1 MYQIFKIT
9 SNPTVDFAAEE
20 LKKYMRMM
28 MPECGEIF
36 IKYDPTATEGLR
48 LGLLPDLGLDTSEAE
63 DVELD
68 DIVHVDVDGDG
79 NGVLAGSNPRSV
91 LFAVYRYLQENGCRW
106 LFPGIDGEYIPMQD
120 VHAVQYH
127 KMADMRYR
135 GQCNEGAE
143 IQGNMME
150 AIDFTPK
157 IGMNVFMLEFAC
169 PYVYYNRYY
178 SAMNNDT
185 HEAEPVSAEQ
195 MVQWKRQC
203 EAEISKRGLQFH
215 DMGHGW
221 TAEPFGM
228 DTAYRWKH
236 GEDKGG
242 EAPVPPES
250 RDFLAMING
259 ERKVHY
265 RGPMNTQF
273 CMSNARARK
282 LVVDY
287 IVNYSHLHQNVDY
300 LHVWLADSSNNHC
313 ECEECQKMIP
323 SDWYVMLMNELDEAL
338 TKKGLATRI
347 VFISYMDTAWPPLVE
362 KIKNPKRFS
371 LLSAPISR
379 RYTESVPA
387 DVSDA
392 TYTPYVRNNLTM
404 FPTVAPYIKCAK
416 DWQSICRV
424 PAMLYEYH
432 FWLAQYL
439 DLGVLNFARVVYDD
453 IQNYHKHGFNGLIN
467 DCSQRSY
474 WPNGFAFYVYGQ
486 AQFDTSVPFE
496 TLLEDYFSHAY
507 GADWREV
514 VELFQKIGKAI
525 DTKYLNG
532 QRSANEKIGKHY
544 NPAMAESLRKMP
556 EIAQE
561 YKEFLEAHRVM
572 PYRAQTV
579 AFKLLRYYM
588 EYCEGVA
595 AALIPKCYGA
605 GAEAKEL
612 FEKFYNSFGR
622 HEPEIATC
630 YDQFLAPWAFS
641 SRIFNRPETLSFDV

>member
-1 MYQIFKIT
+1 MYSIKKIT
-9 SNPTVDFAAEE
+9 SHPTVDFAAEE
-20 LKKYMRMM
+20 LKKYLRMM

-36 IKYDPTATEGLR
+36 ISRDPQATDGLR
-48 LGLLPDLGLDTSEAE
+48 LGLMQDFGLDVSEAE

-68 DIVHVDVDGDG
+68 DIVHVDVDEGG

-106 LFPGIDGEYIPMQD
+106 LFPGVDGEFIPMQD
-120 VHAVQYH
+120 IVAVKYH

-143 IQGNMME
+143 FQPNMME

-157 IGMNVFMLEFAC
+157 IGMNVFMMEFEC
-169 PYVYYNRYY
+169 PFVYYNRYY
-178 SAMNNDT
+178 SAMNNPT
-185 HEAEPVSAEQ
+185 REAEPVTGEQ
-195 MVQWKRQC
+195 MIQWKRQC

-228 DTAYRWKH
+228 DTTYRWKH

-250 RDFLAMING
+250 REFLPLIGG
-259 ERKVHY
+259 ERKVHF

-273 CMSNARARK
+273 CMSNPRARK
-282 LVVDY
+282 LVVNYIADY
-287 IVNYSHLHQNVDY
+287 SVRHQNVDY

-323 SDWYVMLMNELDEAL
+323 SDWYVMLMNELDAEL
-338 TKKGLATRI
+338 TARNLPTRI

-362 KIKNPKRFS
+362 KIQNPKRFS

-379 RYTESVPA
+379 SYTESVPA

-392 TYTPYVRNNLTM
+392 TYTPYVRNDLTM

-416 DWQSICRV
+416 EWQEICRV

-439 DLGVLNFARVVYDD
+439 DLGVLDFARVIYDD
-453 IQNYHKHGFNGLIN
+453 IRNYRKHGLNGLIN
-467 DCSQRSY
+467 DCSQRSF
-474 WPNGFAFYVYGQ
+474 WPNGFAFFVYGQ
-486 AQFDTSVPFE
+486 AQFDTSLKFE
-496 TLLEDYFSHAY
+496 DLVEDYFSHAY
-507 GADWREV
+507 GEDWKTV
-514 VELFQKIGKAI
+514 VEMLGKIGKAV
-525 DTKYLNG
+525 DTHYING
-532 QRSANEKIGKHY
+532 ERSANASIGKFY
-544 NPAMAESLRKMP
+544 NPAVADELREMP
-556 EIAQE
+556 SIIAE
-561 YKEFLEAHRVM
+561 YKAFLEDHRAN

-579 AFKLLRYYM
+579 AYKLLRYYA
-588 EYCEGVA
+588 EYCDGIAKCLV
-595 AALIPKCYGA
+595 PKAFGA
-605 GAEAKEL
+605 GAEAKEMFKA
-612 FEKFYNSFGR
+612 FEARFGHYE
-622 HEPEIATC
+622 HEIGTY
-630 YDQFLAPWAFS
+630 YDHFLATWALS
-641 SRIFNRPETLSFDV
+641 HRIFNRAEKLTFDV

>member
-1 MYQIFKIT
+1 MYSIKKIT
-9 SNPTVDFAAEE
+9 AHPTVDFAAEE
-20 LKKYMRMM
+20 LKKYLRMM
-28 MPECGEIF
+28 MPEAGEIF
-36 IKYDPTATEGLR
+36 ISRDPEATEGLR
-48 LGLLPDLGLDTSEAE
+48 LGLMQDFGLDTSEAE

-68 DIVHVDVDGDG
+68 DIVHVDVDERG

-106 LFPGIDGEYIPMQD
+106 LFPGVDGEFIPMQD
-120 VHAVQYH
+120 VGAVKYH

-143 IQGNMME
+143 YQPNMME

-157 IGMNVFMLEFAC
+157 IGMNVFMMEFEC

-178 SAMNNDT
+178 SAMHT
-185 HEAEPVSAEQ
+185 PTREAEPVTGEQ

-250 RDFLAMING
+250 REFLPLING
-259 ERKVHY
+259 ERKVHF

-273 CMSNARARK
+273 CMSNPRARA

-287 IVNYSHLHQNVDY
+287 IVHYAHLHQNVDY

-313 ECEECQKMIP
+313 ECENCQKMIP
-323 SDWYVMLMNELDEAL
+323 SDWYVMLMNELDAAL
-338 TKKGLATRI
+338 TAKELSTRI

-362 KIKNPKRFS
+362 RIQTPKRFS

-379 RYTESVPA
+379 SYTQSVPA
-387 DVSDA
+387 DISDA
-392 TYTPYVRNNLTM
+392 TYSPYVRNNLTL

-416 DWQSICRV
+416 DWQECCRV

-439 DLGVLNFARVVYDD
+439 DLGVLDFARVVYDD

-474 WPNGFAFYVYGQ
+474 WPNGFAFSIYGQ
-486 AQFDTSVPFE
+486 VQFDTSLKFE
-496 TLLEDYFSHAY
+496 DLVEDYFSHAY
-507 GADWREV
+507 GEDWRKV
-514 VELFQKIGKAI
+514 VELLGRIGKCI
-525 DTKYLNG
+525 DTHYLNG
-532 QRSANEKIGKHY
+532 ERSAKGEIGKHY
-544 NPAMAESLRKMP
+544 NPSVADELREMP
-556 EIAQE
+556 QVAQE
-561 YKEFLEAHRVM
+561 YKDFLEAHRVM

-579 AFKLLRYYM
+579 AFKLLRYYV
-588 EYCEGVA
+588 EYCERVA
-595 AALIPKCYGA
+595 KCLIPKCFGA
-605 GAEAKEL
+605 GAEAMAL
-612 FEKFYNSFGR
+612 FQDFLADFGR
-622 HEPEIATC
+622 HEHEIGTC
-630 YDQFLAPWAFS
+630 YDHFLATWALS
-641 SRIFNRPETLSFDV
+641 HRIFKRPENMTFEV

>member
-1 MYQIFKIT
+1 MIQIKKIT
-9 SNPTVDFAAEE
+9 SHPTVDFAAEE
-20 LKKYMRMM
+20 LKKYLRMM
-28 MPECGEIF
+28 MPEQGEIF
-36 IKYDPTATEGLR
+36 ITRDASATDGLR
-48 LGLLPDLGLDTSEAE
+48 LGLMQDFGLNTSEAA

-68 DIVHVDVDGDG
+68 DIVHVDVDENG

-106 LFPGIDGEYIPMQD
+106 LFPGTDGEYIPMQD
-120 VHAVQYH
+120 VGAVKYH

-143 IQGNMME
+143 YQPNMME

-178 SAMNNDT
+178 SAMMNDNR
-185 HEAEPVSAEQ
+185 EVLPVTAEQ

-236 GEDKGG
+236 GEDKGF
-242 EAPVPPES
+242 EAPVPDES
-250 RDFLAMING
+250 REFLAMIEG
-259 ERKVHY
+259 ERKLHY

-287 IVNYSHLHQNVDY
+287 IADYSQNHQNVDY

-313 ECEECQKMIP
+313 ECDECRKMIP
-323 SDWYVMLMNELDEAL
+323 SDYYVILMNELDAEL
-338 TKKGLATRI
+338 TARGLPTRI
-347 VFISYMDTAWPPLVE
+347 VFISYMDTAWPPITQRIE
-362 KIKNPKRFS
+362 NPDRFS

-416 DWQSICRV
+416 EWQQICRV

-439 DLGVLNFARVVYDD
+439 DPGVLSFARVIYDD
-453 IQNYHKHGFNGLIN
+453 IQNYRKHGLNGLIN

-474 WPNGFAFYVYGQ
+474 FPNGFAFTVYGQ
-486 AQFDTSVPFE
+486 AQFDNSLSFE
-496 TLLEDYFSHAY
+496 ELLEDYFSHAY
-507 GADWREV
+507 GEDWRTV
-514 VELFQKIGKAI
+514 VELLQKIGKAI
-525 DTKYLNG
+525 DTHYLNG
-532 QRSANEKIGKHY
+532 ECSANEAVGKFY
-544 NPAMAESLRKMP
+544 NPTVAEALREMP
-556 EIAQE
+556 KIAKE

-572 PYRAQTV
+572 PSRAQTV
-579 AFKLLRYYM
+579 AFKLLRYHV
-588 EYCEGVA
+588 EYCVA
-595 AALIPKCYGA
+595 LSKCLVAKCFGA
-605 GAEAKEL
+605 GAEAKEM
-612 FEKFYNSFGR
+612 FEELCREFGKR
-622 HEPEIATC
+622 EHEIGTYCDHYLMFHA
-630 YDQFLAPWAFS
+630 LN
-641 SRIFNRPETLSFDV
+641 SRIFKRAEKSLFDV